1 MAVTLINGKNMLL
14 FARLYKDRT
23 EMAAT
28 KIRFQTEHSIS
39 MGMESDSVV
48 TKDGTMQSITDGDN
62 TIDMSSLAYND
73 DEETIFGWRY
83 LRDEGF
89 KNREL
94 VEIWQVD
101 LDSLN
106 EGQYDVD
113 YFQGYFTSFD
123 MSAPADGN
131 VTLDYTYAINGTG
144 ARGTDTV
151 DVEAI
156 RQALY
161 DYQTMAPATDTPEV

>member
-23 EMAAT
+23 EQSAT
-28 KIRFQTEHSIS
+28 KIRFQTEHSID

-48 TKDGTMQSITDGDN
+48 TKDGVMQSITDGDN

-89 KNREL
+89 KKKEL

-113 YFQGYFTSFD
+113 YFQGYLTSFNL
-123 MSAPADGN
+123 SAPADGN
-131 VTLDYTYAINGTG
+131 VTLDYTYAINGVG

-151 DVEAI
+151 DIEAI
-156 RQALY
+156 QQALY
-161 DYQTMAPATDTPEV
+161 DYQVMAPATDTPEV